1 MKLEGGKM
9 KRLFVILITGLSTLA
24 FIGCSQNDA
33 DANTISISE
42 LTEREDAILSITS
55 EQSFVFDFNIDDEYK
70 EAAVWIEKYEAGDLI
85 DDRLGYMTTQTEQ
98 SGTIIF
104 SFSENDSENNNSFN
118 IGIAVEGGVTSI
130 HGSDPNLT
138 DLENMSSVSGN
149 IPEKQAV
156 YNGEVVLASISY
168 SQDEDGIQSLTTDFY
183 EDAASHMNELEEY
196 EFTYLL
202 KAEFIK

>member
-1 MKLEGGKM
+1 MKSVWM
-9 KRLFVILITGLSTLA
+9 ILITGLTALTLA
-24 FIGCSQNDA
+24 ACGQNES

-42 LTEREDAILSITS
+42 LTEREDVILSVTS

-70 EAAVWIEKYEAGDLI
+70 EVAVWIEKYEAGNLV
-85 DDRLGYMTTQTEQ
+85 DDRLGYMTTQAEQ
-98 SGTIIF
+98 NGTIIF

-118 IGIAVEGGVTSI
+118 IGIAVDGAISSMS
-130 HGSDPNLT
+130 GSDSNLT

-149 IPEKQAV
+149 IPEKKAV
-156 YNGEVVLASISY
+156 DNGEVVLASISY

-183 EDAASHMNELEEY
+183 EDAAGHMNELEEY

>member
-1 MKLEGGKM
+1 MKSVWM
-9 KRLFVILITGLSTLA
+9 ILITGLTALTLA
-24 FIGCSQNDA
+24 ACGQNES

-42 LTEREDAILSITS
+42 LTEREDVILSVTS

-70 EAAVWIEKYEAGDLI
+70 EVAVWIEKYEAGNLV
-85 DDRLGYMTTQTEQ
+85 DDRLGYMTTQAEQ
-98 SGTIIF
+98 NGTIIF

-118 IGIAVEGGVTSI
+118 IGIAVDGAISSMS
-130 HGSDPNLT
+130 GSDSNLT

-149 IPEKQAV
+149 IPEKKAV
-156 YNGEVVLASISY
+156 DNGEVVLASISY
-168 SQDEDGIQSLTTDFY
+168 SQDENGIQSLTTDFY
-183 EDAASHMNELEEY
+183 EDAAGHMNELEEY

>member
-1 MKLEGGKM
+1 MKSVWM
-9 KRLFVILITGLSTLA
+9 ILITGLTALTLA
-24 FIGCSQNDA
+24 ACGQNES

-70 EAAVWIEKYEAGDLI
+70 EVAVWIEKYEAGNLV
-85 DDRLGYMTTQTEQ
+85 DDRLGYMTTQAEQ
-98 SGTIIF
+98 NGTIIF

-118 IGIAVEGGVTSI
+118 IGIAVDGAITSMS
-130 HGSDPNLT
+130 GSDSNLT

-149 IPEKQAV
+149 IPEKKAV
-156 YNGEVVLASISY
+156 DNGEVVLASISY

-183 EDAASHMNELEEY
+183 EDAAGHMNELEEY